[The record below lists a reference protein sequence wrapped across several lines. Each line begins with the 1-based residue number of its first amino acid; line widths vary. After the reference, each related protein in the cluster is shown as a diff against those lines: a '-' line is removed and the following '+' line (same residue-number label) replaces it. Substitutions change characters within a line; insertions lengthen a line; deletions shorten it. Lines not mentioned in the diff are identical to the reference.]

1 MSIDPGTQ
9 NAGVC
14 AFDSTTQ
21 TIVYWNKLKL
31 LDVHEQVIRSTDQV
45 KRYLDTITDNVTAAL
60 KSDDFWVLVED

>member
-45 KRYLDTITDNVTAAL
+45 KRYLDSITDNVTAAL
-60 KSDDFWVLVED
+60 KSD